1 MKRTL
6 LRSSALAR
14 LGGSGSASRLGSP
27 SRPDDSRQSGNVLV
41 ILLVLVASGFGAWRM
56 GWFDDLLKGQEE
68 VAIEGAPVR
77 RGDLRISEVVRGNL
91 EAADS
96 ITLKCEVEGR
106 STIIF
111 LAEEGKMLKA
121 GDLVAELDVSELQDQ
136 LVRQEIEVKNAEA
149 AYTKAKEQYDIQ
161 VIQNESDIAQALL
174 ALELAELDLAKYVG
188 VEDAT
193 EAAGTDTESGETVAE
208 SGEWHN
214 ELQSAEETVAL
225 RDEDLKRALIEFEW
239 SVKLEEQGF
248 VTTSELDADKLACKR
263 AEIQLDQAERT
274 LDLLLRY
281 GNRRKLAELGADVA
295 TCKRDVDKTRKQASA
310 RLTDFEAAR
319 ESSLYT
325 LEREVTQL
333 AQQRAQVVKAKIVAP
348 EAGLM
353 VYARERS
360 RWGSGDSIGEGDE
373 VRERQDI
380 ATIPRAGGMTV
391 KASIHE
397 TKLKK
402 IQVGQ
407 PCIVTVDAFPDRTF
421 DGQVDFVAIMAD
433 SGSWRSNPNQRL
445 YKADISLLNPT
456 ADMRPGMSCSVEIL
470 VEDLKDVHYV
480 PRQSVFLDGGETIAF
495 VVDGTESR
503 RVSVVLGLDN
513 SKWVTVHEGL
523 SEHQIVALAPPAD
536 FQPAPLPEAERPS
549 MPAAARGGKG
559 GGTGRPSGATGR
571 PAGAGSGRP
580 SGKGRPAGSGKPGG
594 SPKGASAGKS
604 GGRPVASGAPQG
616 GKAPES
622 TTPVAGGQ

>member
-1 MKRTL
+1 MKQPL
-6 LRSSALAR
+6 LRSYAPAR
-14 LGGSGSASRLGSP
+14 LGRPGSNGFSGR
-27 SRPDDSRQSGNVLV
+27 SGNVLV
-41 ILLVLVASGFGAWRM
+41 VLLLLVGTGFGAWKM
-56 GWFDDLLKGQEE
+56 GWFDDLLKGKEE

-91 EAADS
+91 EATDS

-106 STIIF
+106 STIIY

-121 GDLVAELDVSELQDQ
+121 GDLVVELDVSQLEDE
-136 LVRQEIEVKNAEA
+136 LVRQEIVVKNAEA
-149 AYTKAKEQYDIQ
+149 AFTKAKEQYDIQ
-161 VIQNESDIAQALL
+161 VIQNESDIAQARL

-188 VEDAT
+188 VEDA
-193 EAAGTDTESGETVAE
+193 ADAVGTDTDSGETITA

-225 RDEDLKRALIEFEW
+225 RTEDLTRAQIDFEW
-239 SVKLEEQGF
+239 SEKLEAEGF
-248 VTTSELDADKLACKR
+248 VQKSELDADRLACKR
-263 AEIQLDQAERT
+263 AEIQLDQAKRG
-274 LDLLLRY
+274 LDLLIRY
-281 GNRRKLAELGADVA
+281 GNRRKLAELRADVA
-295 TCKRDVDKTRKQASA
+295 TRNRDVDKTRKQASA

-319 ESSLYT
+319 ESSLYQ
-325 LEREVTQL
+325 LERERIQL
-333 AQQRAQVVKAKIVAP
+333 AEQRAQVVKSKIFAP
-348 EAGLM
+348 EDGLM

-360 RWGSGDSIGEGDE
+360 RWGSGDSIEEGDE

-421 DGQVDFVAIMAD
+421 DGRVDFVAIMAD

-456 ADMRPGMSCSVEIL
+456 LDMRPGMSCSVEIL

-495 VVDGTESR
+495 VVDGPESK
-503 RVSVVLGLDN
+503 RVSVKVGLDN
-513 SKWVTVHEGL
+513 SKWVTVLEGL
-523 SEHQIVALAPPAD
+523 TENQIVALAPPAD
-536 FQPAPLPEAERPS
+536 FQPEPVPEAERPD
-549 MPAAARGGKG
+549 MPAGMPVGANGKRPGAATGQRPGGAQ
-559 GGTGRPSGATGR
+559 GRPSGAGGGR
-571 PAGAGSGRP
+571 PAGAGGGRP
-580 SGKGRPAGSGKPGG
+580 SGKGGSSAAGKKGSGRPM
-594 SPKGASAGKS
+594 AS
-604 GGRPVASGAPQG
+604 RASEG
-616 GKAPES
+616 GKAPKS
-622 TTPVAGGQ
+622 AAPTAGGE